1 MRTKQQVV
9 KCCPPAGACPE
20 QVERAGM
27 TVACIGMGDS
37 KTARIGWIDEFK
49 GFVLLLV
56 CLYHVEQS
64 FPQAQMGMLHLS
76 ALRMSAFFFISGMLF
91 STRRFGNFKDYFIHK
106 TRVLLVPY
114 ILLSLLFLAL
124 DPVLYNFDLF
134 PKAPRMT
141 VMNIRPEIAT
151 IWDYIYWNLA
161 KIFVAGKSSIGSG
174 PLWFV
179 FTLYSVSL
187 IFYGV
192 QKVAICVTNKGRS
205 PVKPGMTSRVIIAL
219 IAIASLAGGWLLYV
233 NHIRLPL
240 GIERDLT
247 VLFFFANGWLCK
259 GELKDPRLRGDDKK
273 ERGNGSHAKST
284 LSLIVATT
292 VAFAAYAY
300 LEVPDP
306 NFSIMNN
313 DLGKSLPIFVASSI
327 FGIAGLVA
335 AFILADKLPNIAP
348 IRFIKGILRNI
359 SRNALVILAVHWYI
373 LLVMRLLFR
382 EAINKP
388 GIAYLAIPIV
398 IAVVIGAIPLFR
410 CKLYKL
416 LGKQKISVRESLS
429 IRD

>member
-1 MRTKQQVV
+1 
-9 KCCPPAGACPE
+9 
-20 QVERAGM
+20 
-27 TVACIGMGDS
+27 MGDS
-37 KTARIGWIDEFK
+37 KTARIGWIDECK

-91 STRRFGNFKDYFIHK
+91 STRRFGNFKSYLVHK

-141 VMNIRPEIAT
+141 VMNIKPEIAT
-151 IWDYIYWNLA
+151 VWDYIYWNLA

-187 IFYGV
+187 LFYGV
-192 QKVAICVTNKGRS
+192 QCAARKISEILS
-205 PVKPGMTSRVIIAL
+205 PLRGSRMTAGMTAL
-219 IAIASLAGGWLLYV
+219 AAIASLAGGWLLYV

-259 GELKDPRLRGDDKK
+259 GALKDPRLRGDDV
-273 ERGNGSHAKST
+273 RGKNILA
-284 LSLIVATT
+284 LIAATI
-292 VAFAAYAY
+292 VSFAAYAY
-300 LEVPDP
+300 IEVPDP

-313 DLGKSLPIFVASSI
+313 DLGKSLPVFLASSF

-335 AFILADKLPNIAP
+335 TFMFADKLPNISP
-348 IRFIKGILRNI
+348 FRIIKGILRNI

-382 EAINKP
+382 DTFNKP
-388 GIAYLAIPIV
+388 GIAYFSIAIVATGV
-398 IAVVIGAIPLFR
+398 IAAIPLFR
-410 CKLYKL
+410 CKLYRL
-416 LGKQKISVRESLS
+416 LGKQKISVRESLN
-429 IRD
+429 IKD

>member
-1 MRTKQQVV
+1 
-9 KCCPPAGACPE
+9 
-20 QVERAGM
+20 
-27 TVACIGMGDS
+27 MG
-37 KTARIGWIDEFK
+37 RIGWIDEFK

-64 FPQAQMGMLHLS
+64 FSYAQIGTLHLS

-91 STRRFGNFKDYFIHK
+91 STRRFDSFKSYFIHK
-106 TRVLLVPY
+106 TKVLLIPY

-141 VMNIRPEIAT
+141 VMNIKPEIAT
-151 IWDYIYWNLA
+151 VWDYIYWNLA

-187 IFYGV
+187 MFYGV
-192 QKVAICVTNKGRS
+192 QWVAIHFFSQTRKEMPHQVRHDNKKAEKTES
-205 PVKPGMTSRVIIAL
+205 VSKLFIAVF
-219 IAIASLAGGWLLYV
+219 AIASLAGGWLLYK

-247 VLFFFANGWLCK
+247 VLFFFACGWLS
-259 GELKDPRLRGDDKK
+259 KDPIRNRLCVKGKK
-273 ERGNGSHAKST
+273 GIPW
-284 LSLIVATT
+284 SLAVATSIT
-292 VAFAAYAY
+292 AFILYAAF
-300 LEVPDP
+300 EVPDP

-313 DLGKSLPIFVASSI
+313 ALGKSLPIFIASSF
-327 FGIAGLVA
+327 FGIAGLVT
-335 AFILADKLPNIAP
+335 AFVAADKIPNIGP
-348 IRFIKGILRNI
+348 IRIIKGILRNI

-373 LLVMRLLFR
+373 LLVMRLIFR
-382 EAINKP
+382 DTFNKP
-388 GIAYLAIPIV
+388 GIVYLSIAIVTAGV
-398 IAVVIGAIPLFR
+398 IAAIPLFR

-416 LGKQKISVRESLS
+416 LGKQPASVRESLN

>member
-1 MRTKQQVV
+1 MTN
-9 KCCPPAGACPE
+9 E
-20 QVERAGM
+20 Q
-27 TVACIGMGDS
+27 
-37 KTARIGWIDEFK
+37 KRIGWIDEFK

-91 STRRFGNFKDYFIHK
+91 STRRFGNFKSYLVHK

-114 ILLSLLFLAL
+114 ILLSLLFLAI

-141 VMNIRPEIAT
+141 VMNIKPEIAT
-151 IWDYIYWNLA
+151 VWDYIYWNLA
-161 KIFVAGKSSIGSG
+161 KIIVAGKSSIGSG

-187 IFYGV
+187 LFYGV
-192 QKVAICVTNKGRS
+192 QKVAGRIS
-205 PVKPGMTSRVIIAL
+205 VRRGREIPACAGMTTGIIAL
-219 IAIASLAGGWLLYV
+219 TAIASLAGGWFLYV
-233 NHIRLPL
+233 NHIRLLL

-247 VLFFFANGWLCK
+247 VFFFFANGWLCK
-259 GELKDPRLRGDDKK
+259 GALKDPRLGSATLTTGRGDDV
-273 ERGNGSHAKST
+273 RGKNILALVAAT
-284 LSLIVATT
+284 IVT
-292 VAFAAYAY
+292 FAAYAY
-300 LEVPDP
+300 IEVPDP

-313 DLGKSLPIFVASSI
+313 YLGKSLPVFLASSF

-335 AFILADKLPNIAP
+335 TFMFADKLPDIAP
-348 IRFIKGILRNI
+348 IRIIKGILRNI

-382 EAINKP
+382 DTFNKP
-388 GIAYLAIPIV
+388 GIAYLAIPV
-398 IAVVIGAIPLFR
+398 VATVVIGAIPLFR
-410 CKLYKL
+410 CRLYKL
-416 LGKQKISVRESLS
+416 LGKQPTSVRSALS
-429 IRD
+429 IQE

>member
-1 MRTKQQVV
+1 MVLSNQT
-9 KCCPPAGACPE
+9 
-20 QVERAGM
+20 
-27 TVACIGMGDS
+27 
-37 KTARIGWIDEFK
+37 RIGWIDEFK

-64 FPQAQMGMLHLS
+64 FSYANMGMLHLS

-91 STRRFGNFKDYFIHK
+91 STRRFPNFKSYFIHK
-106 TRVLLVPY
+106 SKVLLLPY

-124 DPVLYNFDLF
+124 DPVVYNFDLF

-141 VMNIRPEIAT
+141 VMNIRPEIASV
-151 IWDYIYWNLA
+151 WDYIYWNLA

-187 IFYGV
+187 MFYGV
-192 QKVAICVTNKGRS
+192 QKFA
-205 PVKPGMTSRVIIAL
+205 SRLKAPRAATII
-219 IAIASLAGGWLLYV
+219 IAIASLAGGWLLYRH
-233 NHIRLPL
+233 HIRLPL

-247 VLFFFANGWLCK
+247 VLFFFACGWLSKEPIRNTLCGK
-259 GELKDPRLRGDDKK
+259 GKK
-273 ERGNGSHAKST
+273 GIPW
-284 LSLIVATT
+284 SLVVASSIT
-292 VAFAAYAY
+292 AFILYAAF
-300 LEVPDP
+300 EIPDP

-313 DLGKSLPIFVASSI
+313 DLGKSLPIFVASSF
-327 FGIAGLVA
+327 FGIAGLVT
-335 AFILADKLPNIAP
+335 AFVAADKIPNIGP
-348 IRFIKGILRNI
+348 IRILKGILRNI

-382 EAINKP
+382 ATFNKP
-388 GIAYLAIPIV
+388 GVAYISIAIVAAGV
-398 IAVVIGAIPLFR
+398 IAAIPLFR

-416 LGKQKISVRESLS
+416 LGKQPASVRESLN

>member
-1 MRTKQQVV
+1 
-9 KCCPPAGACPE
+9 
-20 QVERAGM
+20 
-27 TVACIGMGDS
+27 MGNS

-91 STRRFGNFKDYFIHK
+91 STRRFDNFKDYFIHK
-106 TRVLLVPY
+106 THVLLVPY

-124 DPVLYNFDLF
+124 DPVLYNFSLF

-141 VMNIRPEIAT
+141 VMNIHPHIAT
-151 IWDYIYWNLA
+151 VWDYIYWNLA

-192 QKVAICVTNKGRS
+192 QKVAGTTNKN
-205 PVKPGMTSRVIIAL
+205 VGMISKVIIAVA
-219 IAIASLAGGWLLYV
+219 AIAGLAGGWLLYRH
-233 NHIRLPL
+233 HIRLPL

-247 VLFFFANGWLCK
+247 VLFFFACGYICK
-259 GELKDPRLRGDDKK
+259 GIIQKHLCDKGK
-273 ERGNGSHAKST
+273 NRIPW
-284 LSLIVATT
+284 SLVVATSIT
-292 VAFAAYAY
+292 AFILYAAT
-300 LEVPDP
+300 EVPDP

-313 DLGKSLPIFVASSI
+313 DLGKSLPLFLASSAFGIIGLVTAFVAI
-327 FGIAGLVA
+327 DRIPGILPLRLV
-335 AFILADKLPNIAP
+335 
-348 IRFIKGILRNI
+348 KGILRNI
-359 SRNALVILAVHWYI
+359 SRNALVILAVHWYT

-382 EAINKP
+382 ASFNKP
-388 GIAYLAIPIV
+388 GIAYIAIPIV

-416 LGKQKISVRESLS
+416 LGKQKISARESLN
-429 IRD
+429 IKD

>member
-1 MRTKQQVV
+1 MIKSNTGLPRLRLAMTN
-9 KCCPPAGACPE
+9 E
-20 QVERAGM
+20 Q
-27 TVACIGMGDS
+27 
-37 KTARIGWIDEFK
+37 KRIGWIDEFK

-91 STRRFGNFKDYFIHK
+91 STRRFPNFKSYLVHK

-141 VMNIRPEIAT
+141 VMNIKPEIAT
-151 IWDYIYWNLA
+151 VWDYIYWNLA
-161 KIFVAGKSSIGSG
+161 KIFVTGKSSIGSG

-187 IFYGV
+187 LFYGV
-192 QKVAICVTNKGRS
+192 QKIANHIKAPRTA
-205 PVKPGMTSRVIIAL
+205 TII
-219 IAIASLAGGWLLYV
+219 IAIASLAGGWMLYK

-259 GELKDPRLRGDDKK
+259 DAVNKFSMDCFVTRARKDVGTLR
-273 ERGNGSHAKST
+273 NGTFLAAAAIISFV
-284 LSLIVATT
+284 IY
-292 VAFAAYAY
+292 AFI
-300 LEVPDP
+300 EIPDP

-313 DLGKSLPIFVASSI
+313 DLGKSLPVFLASSF
-327 FGIAGLVA
+327 FGIAGLIGTFV
-335 AFILADKLPNIAP
+335 LADKLPNIGP
-348 IRFIKGILRNI
+348 IRLLKGILRNI
-359 SRNALVILAVHWYI
+359 SRNALVILAVHWYA

-382 EAINKP
+382 EAFNKP
-388 GIAYLAIPIV
+388 GLAYLAIPV
-398 IAVVIGAIPLFR
+398 VATVVIGAIPLFR
-410 CKLYKL
+410 CKLYRL
-416 LGKQKISVRESLS
+416 LGKQPTSARSALS
-429 IRD
+429 IQE

>member
-1 MRTKQQVV
+1 MSEKAV
-9 KCCPPAGACPE
+9 
-20 QVERAGM
+20 
-27 TVACIGMGDS
+27 
-37 KTARIGWIDEFK
+37 ARIGWIDEFK

-124 DPVLYNFDLF
+124 DPVVYNFDLF

-151 IWDYIYWNLA
+151 VWDYIYWNLA

-219 IAIASLAGGWLLYV
+219 IAIASLAGGWLLYM
-233 NHIRLPL
+233 NHIRLPF

-247 VLFFFANGWLCK
+247 VLFFFACGSLCREPIK
-259 GELKDPRLRGDDKK
+259 NLSSILHNNNQGAALRRSSG
-273 ERGNGSHAKST
+273 ALLALVT
-284 LSLIVATT
+284 ATIVS
-292 VAFAAYAY
+292 FAAYAY

-313 DLGKSLPIFVASSI
+313 DLGKDLRIFVASSF
-327 FGIAGLVA
+327 FGIAGLIG
-335 AFILADKLPNIAP
+335 AFVLADRLPNAAP
-348 IRFIKGILRNI
+348 VRIIKGILRNI
-359 SRNALVILAVHWYI
+359 SRNALIILAVHWYT
-373 LLVMRLLFR
+373 LLVMRLLFKP
-382 EAINKP
+382 EINRP
-388 GIAYLAIPIV
+388 GIAYLAIPVV

-416 LGKQKISVRESLS
+416 LGKQKISFRDSLS

>member
-1 MRTKQQVV
+1 M
-9 KCCPPAGACPE
+9 GAN
-20 QVERAGM
+20 
-27 TVACIGMGDS
+27 
-37 KTARIGWIDEFK
+37 TARIGWIDEFK

-56 CLYHVEQS
+56 CLFHVEQS

-91 STRRFGNFKDYFIHK
+91 STRRFPDFKSYFVHK
-106 TRVLLVPY
+106 TKVLLVPY

-141 VMNIRPEIAT
+141 IMNIRPEIVT
-151 IWDYIYWNLA
+151 VWDYIYWNLA

-187 IFYGV
+187 MFYGV
-192 QKVAICVTNKGRS
+192 QKFIPRRAIFFVS
-205 PVKPGMTSRVIIAL
+205 L
-219 IAIASLAGGWLLYV
+219 ASLAGGWLLHM

-259 GELKDPRLRGDDKK
+259 GAAPFSSG
-273 ERGNGSHAKST
+273 GNARNTRNT
-284 LSLIVATT
+284 LILVAATIIS
-292 VAFAAYAY
+292 FAAYAY
-300 LEVPDP
+300 LEAPDP

-313 DLGKSLPIFVASSI
+313 DLGKDLRIFVASSF
-327 FGIAGLVA
+327 FGIAGLIG
-335 AFILADKLPNIAP
+335 AFVLADRLPNASPVRI
-348 IRFIKGILRNI
+348 IKGILRNI

-373 LLVMRLLFR
+373 LLVMRLLFKP
-382 EAINKP
+382 EINKP

-398 IAVVIGAIPLFR
+398 TAVVIGAIPLFR

-416 LGKQKISVRESLS
+416 LGKEKISARESLN

>member
-1 MRTKQQVV
+1 MSDGKQ
-9 KCCPPAGACPE
+9 
-20 QVERAGM
+20 
-27 TVACIGMGDS
+27 
-37 KTARIGWIDEFK
+37 RIGWIDEFK

-64 FPQAQMGMLHLS
+64 FPCAEMGMLHLS

-91 STRRFGNFKDYFIHK
+91 STRRFPNFKDYFVHK
-106 TRVLLVPY
+106 TKVLLVPY

-134 PKAPRMT
+134 PKAPRMM
-141 VMNIRPEIAT
+141 VMNIRPEIASV
-151 IWDYIYWNLA
+151 WDYIYWNLA

-187 IFYGV
+187 LFYAVQRIVPRRLIF
-192 QKVAICVTNKGRS
+192 
-205 PVKPGMTSRVIIAL
+205 IASL
-219 IAIASLAGGWLLYV
+219 VSLAGGWLLYI

-259 GELKDPRLRGDDKK
+259 GATQSLSSKNTTQSSSGKNVRDTKR
-273 ERGNGSHAKST
+273 T
-284 LSLIVATT
+284 LSLVA
-292 VAFAAYAY
+292 AAIISFIAYAY
-300 LEVPDP
+300 IEIPDP

-313 DLGKSLPIFVASSI
+313 DLGKDLRVFVASSF
-327 FGIAGLVA
+327 FGIAGLVTT
-335 AFILADKLPNIAP
+335 FVLADNLPNIAP
-348 IRFIKGILRNI
+348 VRIFKGILRNV

-373 LLVMRLLFR
+373 LLVMRLLFKDVFNR
-382 EAINKP
+382 P
-388 GIAYLAIPIV
+388 GIAYLSILIV
-398 IAVVIGAIPLFR
+398 IVGITAAIPLFR

-416 LGKQKISVRESLS
+416 LGKERATIAECLN

>member
-1 MRTKQQVV
+1 MSEKV
-9 KCCPPAGACPE
+9 
-20 QVERAGM
+20 
-27 TVACIGMGDS
+27 
-37 KTARIGWIDEFK
+37 TARIGWIDEFK

-91 STRRFGNFKDYFIHK
+91 STRRFDNFKSYLVHK

-124 DPVLYNFDLF
+124 DPVIYNFDLF

-141 VMNIRPEIAT
+141 IMNIRPEIAT
-151 IWDYIYWNLA
+151 VWDYIYWNLA

-192 QKVAICVTNKGRS
+192 QKIVPRKFIFFIS
-205 PVKPGMTSRVIIAL
+205 L
-219 IAIASLAGGWLLYV
+219 ASLAGGWLLYI

-259 GELKDPRLRGDDKK
+259 GALKDSRLRGDDP
-273 ERGNGSHAKST
+273 RAKST
-284 LSLIVATT
+284 LAIVVAT
-292 VAFAAYAY
+292 VLAFAAYAY
-300 LEVPDP
+300 IEIPDP

-313 DLGKSLPIFVASSI
+313 DLGKDFRIFVASSF
-327 FGIAGLVA
+327 FGIAGLIGT
-335 AFILADKLPNIAP
+335 FILADRLPDVAP
-348 IRFIKGILRNI
+348 FRMLKGILRNI
-359 SRNALVILAVHWYI
+359 SRNALVILAVHWYT

-382 EAINKP
+382 EAFNRP
-388 GIAYLAIPIV
+388 GIAYLAIPVVATVV
-398 IAVVIGAIPLFR
+398 IAAIPLFR
-410 CKLYKL
+410 GKLYRL
-416 LGKQKISVRESLS
+416 LGKEKISVRESLN
-429 IRD
+429 IKD

>member
-1 MRTKQQVV
+1 MSDKAT
-9 KCCPPAGACPE
+9 
-20 QVERAGM
+20 
-27 TVACIGMGDS
+27 
-37 KTARIGWIDEFK
+37 RIGWIDEFK

-56 CLYHVEQS
+56 CLFHVEQS
-64 FPQAQMGMLHLS
+64 FSNANMGMLHLS

-91 STRRFGNFKDYFIHK
+91 STRRFSDFKSYLVHK
-106 TRVLLVPY
+106 TKVLLVPY

-124 DPVLYNFDLF
+124 DPVVYNFALF

-141 VMNIRPEIAT
+141 VMSIHPVIAGT
-151 IWDYIYWNLA
+151 WDYIYWNLA

-192 QKVAICVTNKGRS
+192 QQVARKIPAS
-205 PVKPGMTSRVIIAL
+205 PRLHSAL
-219 IAIASLAGGWLLYV
+219 VAGIAIASLAGGWLLHK

-247 VLFFFANGWLCK
+247 VLFFFACGWLCK
-259 GELKDPRLRGDDKK
+259 SFLQMKDSQKK
-273 ERGNGSHAKST
+273 RN
-284 LSLIVATT
+284 LILTATAIASF
-292 VAFAAYAY
+292 VLYAII
-300 LEVPDP
+300 EIPDP

-313 DLGKSLPIFVASSI
+313 DLGKSLPVFIASSI

-335 AFILADKLPNIAP
+335 TFIIADKLPSTKP
-348 IRFIKGILRNI
+348 IRIVKGVLRNI

-373 LLVMRLLFR
+373 LLILRLLFKR
-382 EAINKP
+382 EINQP
-388 GIAYLAIPIV
+388 GIAYLSIPIV
-398 IAVVIGAIPLFR
+398 TIGVSVAIPLFR

-416 LGKQKISVRESLS
+416 LGKQPVSVRESLN
-429 IRD
+429 IKE

>member
-1 MRTKQQVV
+1 MNNKAT
-9 KCCPPAGACPE
+9 
-20 QVERAGM
+20 
-27 TVACIGMGDS
+27 
-37 KTARIGWIDEFK
+37 RIGWIDEFK

-64 FPQAQMGMLHLS
+64 FPQAQIGMLHLS

-91 STRRFGNFKDYFIHK
+91 STRRFPDFKSYFLHK
-106 TRVLLVPY
+106 TRVLLLPY
-114 ILLSLLFLAL
+114 IALSLLFLAL
-124 DPVLYNFDLF
+124 DPVVYNFDLF

-151 IWDYIYWNLA
+151 VWDYIYWNLA

-192 QKVAICVTNKGRS
+192 QKFIPRRGIFFIS
-205 PVKPGMTSRVIIAL
+205 L
-219 IAIASLAGGWLLYV
+219 ASLAGGWLLYQ

-247 VLFFFANGWLCK
+247 VLFFFANGWMSKGFLK
-259 GELKDPRLRGDDKK
+259 GERHG
-273 ERGNGSHAKST
+273 AKSNLILAVAAV
-284 LSLIVATT
+284 LSFI
-292 VAFAAYAY
+292 AYAY
-300 LEVPDP
+300 IEIPDP

-313 DLGKSLPIFVASSI
+313 DLGKDLRIFVASSV
-327 FGIAGLVA
+327 FGIAGLVS
-335 AFILADKLPNIAP
+335 AFVLADRLPDAAP
-348 IRFIKGILRNI
+348 IRILKGILRNI

-382 EAINKP
+382 DTFNKP
-388 GIAYLAIPIV
+388 GIAYLTIAIV
-398 IAVVIGAIPLFR
+398 AAVVIAAIPLFR

-416 LGKQKISVRESLS
+416 LGKERVSVCESLN
-429 IRD
+429 IRS

>member
-1 MRTKQQVV
+1 MSDK
-9 KCCPPAGACPE
+9 A
-20 QVERAGM
+20 
-27 TVACIGMGDS
+27 
-37 KTARIGWIDEFK
+37 TARIGWIDEFK

-124 DPVLYNFDLF
+124 DPVLYNFNLF

-141 VMNIRPEIAT
+141 VMNIRPEIAGV
-151 IWDYIYWNLA
+151 WDYIYWNLA

-187 IFYGV
+187 LFYGV
-192 QKVAICVTNKGRS
+192 QKVANSMKAPRAATIV
-205 PVKPGMTSRVIIAL
+205 

-247 VLFFFANGWLCK
+247 VLFFFACGWLSKEPIRNKLCVK
-259 GELKDPRLRGDDKK
+259 GKK
-273 ERGNGSHAKST
+273 GIPW
-284 LSLIVATT
+284 SLVAATSIT
-292 VAFAAYAY
+292 AFILYAAFEA
-300 LEVPDP
+300 PDP

-327 FGIAGLVA
+327 FGIAGLVT
-335 AFILADKLPNIAP
+335 AFVAADKIPNIGP
-348 IRFIKGILRNI
+348 IRLFKGILRNI

-382 EAINKP
+382 GAFNKP
-388 GIAYLAIPIV
+388 GVAYLAIPV
-398 IAVVIGAIPLFR
+398 VAAVVIAAIPLFR

-416 LGKQKISVRESLS
+416 LGKQKISVRESLN
-429 IRD
+429 IKD